1 MVAAIE
7 RWRDE
12 IDAID
17 AELLGLLNRR
27 AVLALEVGR
36 RKHGLGLPP
45 RDVKREREILDR
57 ARQDNA
63 GPLGAAAVERLF
75 RAILAESRRVARRT
89 GSSGTSRKAG
99 DPSLKALRALR
110 VEGRRACA

>member
-17 AELLGLLNRR
+17 AELLSLLNRR
-27 AVLALEVGR
+27 AGAAVEVGR
-36 RKHGLGLPP
+36 RKRGAGLPL
-45 RDVKREREILDR
+45 RDAKREREILRR
-57 ARQDNA
+57 ARA
-63 GPLGAAAVERLF
+63 ATRGPLGPAAIERLF

-89 GSSGTSRKAG
+89 LGSK
-99 DPSLKALRALR
+99 PSERAAR
-110 VEGRRACA
+110 RRACA

>member
-17 AELLGLLNRR
+17 AELLNLLNRR
-27 AVLALEVGR
+27 AGAALEVGR
-36 RKHGLGLPP
+36 RKRGAGLPR
-45 RDVKREREILDR
+45 RDAKREREILSR
-57 ARQDNA
+57 ARA
-63 GPLGAAAVERLF
+63 GTRGPLGPAAIERLF

-89 GSSGTSRKAG
+89 LGRNRGV
-99 DPSLKALRALR
+99 RAP
-110 VEGRRACA
+110 GRRACA

>member
-27 AVLALEVGR
+27 AGLALEVGR
-36 RKHGLGLPP
+36 RKRGVGLPL
-45 RDVKREREILDR
+45 RDARRERQILTR
-57 ARQDNA
+57 ALRANP

-75 RAILAESRRVARRT
+75 RAILAESRRMARRT
-89 GSSGTSRKAG
+89 LSRG
-99 DPSLKALRALR
+99 DATRAA
-110 VEGRRACA
+110 RRQACA

>member
-17 AELLGLLNRR
+17 AELLHLLNRR
-27 AVLALEVGR
+27 AGIALDVGR
-36 RKHGLGLPP
+36 RKRGAGLPL
-45 RDVKREREILDR
+45 RDAKRERQILTR
-57 ARQDNA
+57 ARSLTR
-63 GPLGAAAVERLF
+63 GPLGPAAIERLF

-89 GSSGTSRKAG
+89 LARKA
-99 DPSLKALRALR
+99 AARAA
-110 VEGRRACA
+110 GRRACA